1 MLDHPRAVALR
12 DGLACI
18 ADRHD
23 TRSVPT
29 SGMAR
34 EPRRT
39 QQDEAHISTQ
49 CSPSRQEARLP
60 CPHEHSSRSRGAQIP
75 PRKGPRA
82 ALGLIHRVRTRREFA
97 LLSSGRRVRTE
108 LLWCT
113 HSPDDVLPSPQLAFA
128 IGRGF
133 GSAVHRNRARRRLRS
148 AILARH
154 ASNPLQP
161 GRYLVGITRSTTAQT
176 FPSRYSV
183 IENEVAELLQKT
195 ERCSNA

>member
-18 ADRHD
+18 AVRHD
-23 TRSVPT
+23 TRSVPA
-29 SGMAR
+29 SGMTR

-49 CSPSRQEARLP
+49 RSPSRQEARFP
-60 CPHEHSSRSRGAQIP
+60 RPHEHSSRSRGPQVP

-82 ALGLIHRVRTRREFA
+82 ALGLIHRVRTRREFS

-113 HSPDDVLPSPQLAFA
+113 HSLDDSLPSPQLAFA

-154 ASNPLQP
+154 ASNPLLP
-161 GRYLVGITRSTTAQT
+161 GRYLVGITRSINAHT
-176 FPSRYSV
+176 FPSRYRV
-183 IENEVAELLQKT
+183 IESEVTELLEKT

>member
-1 MLDHPRAVALR
+1 VLDHPRAVALR

-18 ADRHD
+18 AVRHD
-23 TRSVPT
+23 TRSVPA
-29 SGMAR
+29 SGMTR

-49 CSPSRQEARLP
+49 RSPSRQEARFP
-60 CPHEHSSRSRGAQIP
+60 RPHEYSSRSRGPQVP

-82 ALGLIHRVRTRREFA
+82 ALGLIHRVRTRREFS

-113 HSPDDVLPSPQLAFA
+113 HSLDDSLPSPQLAFA

-154 ASNPLQP
+154 ASNPLLP
-161 GRYLVGITRSTTAQT
+161 GRYLVGITRSINAHT
-176 FPSRYSV
+176 FPSRYRV
-183 IENEVAELLQKT
+183 IESEVAELLEKT

>member
-1 MLDHPRAVALR
+1 MLSAPRAVALG

-18 ADRHD
+18 ANRHD
-23 TRSVPT
+23 TRSVPAM
-29 SGMAR
+29 GMVR

-39 QQDEAHISTQ
+39 QEHEAHISTQ
-49 CSPSRQEARLP
+49 RSPSREEARLP
-60 CPHEHSSRSRGAQIP
+60 CPHEHPSRPRGPQVP
-75 PRKGPRA
+75 PREGPCA
-82 ALGLIHRVRTRREFA
+82 ALGLIHRVRTRREFS

-113 HSPDDVLPSPQLAFA
+113 HSPDDTIPTPRLAFA

-133 GSAVHRNRARRRLRS
+133 GSAVHRNRARRQLRS

-154 ASNPLQP
+154 ASNPLSP
-161 GRYLVGITRSTTAQT
+161 GRYLVGITRSMNAQT
-176 FPSRYSV
+176 FPFRYAV
-183 IENEVAELLQKT
+183 IESEVEELLAKA

>member
-18 ADRHD
+18 ADRDD
-23 TRSVPT
+23 TRSVPA

-49 CSPSRQEARLP
+49 RSPSRQEARLP